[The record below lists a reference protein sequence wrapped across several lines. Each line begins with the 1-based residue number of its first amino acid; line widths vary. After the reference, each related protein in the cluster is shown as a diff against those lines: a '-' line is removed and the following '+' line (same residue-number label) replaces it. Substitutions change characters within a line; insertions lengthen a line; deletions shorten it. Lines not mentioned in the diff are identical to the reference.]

1 MSFSWQIALKTLE
14 TCIQNYDLDPAHYYT
29 TPGLSWESALKMT
42 KVQLELLGDIDMHL
56 MIEKGNLR
64 FTNQII
70 Q

>member
-14 TCIQNYDLDPAHYYT
+14 RLAFKIMTWIQLHYT
-29 TPGLSWESALKMT
+29 TPELSWESALKMT

-56 MIEKGNLR
+56 MIEKGYLC